1 MADDDTIVAVA
12 TAPGRGGIAIVRI
25 SGPAVT
31 SITKK
36 LLGKIPLPRVAD
48 LVSFRDINGQAI
60 DQGLALF
67 FPAPHSFTGED
78 VLELHGHGG
87 PVIVDLLVTTI
98 LAMGNGH
105 IRNARAGEF
114 SERAYL
120 NNKMDLTQAE
130 AVADLIDAGSEA
142 AARSAF
148 RSLQGLFSEKIHK
161 LVDALVK
168 LRMHVEAAID
178 FPEEEVDFLADETI
192 RDQANKICTDLK
204 TVLSQARQGQLL
216 HDGMTLALVGPPN
229 VGKSSLLNNLT
240 GSDTAIISEIPGTT
254 RDVIRENINIDGLPI
269 RIMDTA
275 GLRPTIDVIEQQG
288 IARAKDAMLQ
298 ADRILVIMD
307 DRSTGDKRKKE
318 LKAALLHLPESNNN
332 NEHCQYA
339 LIWNK
344 IDLTGKNPAREHKL
358 GHEEIY
364 LSAKTGQGIDLLK
377 DYLKQAMHFQEAGEG
392 TFMARRRHLLALEQA
407 LNHVTE
413 GIAQLT
419 SNKAGELLAEELRL
433 AQIALSQ
440 ITGEF
445 TSDDLLGE
453 IFSSFCIGK

>member
-1 MADDDTIVAVA
+1 MTDDDTIVAVA

-25 SGPAVT
+25 SGSAVT
-31 SITKK
+31 NISKK
-36 LLGKIPLPRVAD
+36 LLGKVPSPRLAE
-48 LVSFRDINGQAI
+48 LFSFRDFNGAPI

-67 FPAPHSFTGED
+67 FPGPHSFTGED

-87 PVIVDLLVTTI
+87 PVIVDLLVATI
-98 LAMGNGH
+98 IKLGA
-105 IRNARAGEF
+105 RSARAGEF

-148 RSLQGLFSEKIHK
+148 RSLQGMFSEKIHK
-161 LVDALVK
+161 LVEALVK

-178 FPEEEVDFLADETI
+178 FPEEEVDFLADKTI
-192 RDQANKICTDLK
+192 TKQAEAIVADLGE
-204 TVLSQARQGQLL
+204 VLAQAQQGQLL

-229 VGKSSLLNNLT
+229 VGKSSLLNYLT
-240 GSDTAIISEIPGTT
+240 GSDTAITSEIPGTT
-254 RDVIRENINIDGLPI
+254 RDVIRENINIDGLPVH
-269 RIMDTA
+269 IMDTA
-275 GLRPTIDVIEQQG
+275 GLRPTVDVIEQQG

-298 ADRILVIMD
+298 ADRILVILD
-307 DRSTGDKRKKE
+307 DSLTGEARKSA
-318 LKAALLHLPESNNN
+318 LKQALLHLPDTGKHN
-332 NEHCQYA
+332 HYA

-344 IDLTGKNPAREHKL
+344 IDLTGNKPIIEKKQ
-358 GHEEIY
+358 GHEEIF
-364 LSAKTGQGIDLLK
+364 LSAKTGQGIDVLK

-392 TFMARRRHLLALEQA
+392 TFMARRRHLQALERA
-407 LNHVTE
+407 LNHVTQ
-413 GIAQLT
+413 GIEQLT

>member
-1 MADDDTIVAVA
+1 MADDETIVAVA

-25 SGPAVT
+25 SGSAVT
-31 SITKK
+31 NISKK
-36 LLGKIPLPRVAD
+36 LLGKVPSPRLAE
-48 LVSFRDINGQAI
+48 LFSFRDINGQPI

-67 FPAPHSFTGED
+67 FPDPHSFTGED

-87 PVIVDLLVTTI
+87 PVIIDLLVATI
-98 LAMGNGH
+98 IKLGA
-105 IRNARAGEF
+105 RSARAGEF

-148 RSLQGLFSEKIHK
+148 RSLQGVFSEKIHK
-161 LVDALVK
+161 LVEALVK

-178 FPEEEVDFLADETI
+178 FPEEEVDFLADITI
-192 RDQANKICTDLK
+192 TKQAAAIVTDLGE
-204 TVLSQARQGQLL
+204 VLAQAQQGQLL

-229 VGKSSLLNNLT
+229 VGKSSLLNYLT
-240 GSDTAIISEIPGTT
+240 GSDTAITSEIPGTT
-254 RDVIRENINIDGLPI
+254 RDVIRENINIDGLPVH
-269 RIMDTA
+269 IMDTA
-275 GLRPTIDVIEQQG
+275 GLRTTADTIEQEG
-288 IARAKDAMLQ
+288 MLRAKDAMLQ
-298 ADRILVIMD
+298 ADRILLIMD
-307 DRSTGDKRKKE
+307 DRSEGEQRKKE
-318 LKAALLHLPESNNN
+318 LKKALLHLPETNNN
-332 NEHCQYA
+332 HCQYA

-344 IDLTGKNPAREHKL
+344 IDLTGKDPAREHKL

-364 LSAKTGQGIDLLK
+364 LSAKTGQGIDVLK

-407 LNHVTE
+407 LNHVTQ
-413 GIAQLT
+413 GIEQLT

>member
-1 MADDDTIVAVA
+1 MADDETIVAVA

-31 SITKK
+31 SISKK
-36 LLGKIPLPRVAD
+36 LLGKVPKPRLAD
-48 LVSFRDINGQAI
+48 LLSFRDISGQPI
-60 DQGLALF
+60 DQGLALY

-87 PVIVDLLVTTI
+87 PVIVDLLVSTI
-98 LAMGNGH
+98 IKHGA
-105 IRNARAGEF
+105 RNARPGEF

-142 AARSAF
+142 AARSAY
-148 RSLQGLFSEKIHK
+148 RSLQGAFSEKIHR
-161 LVDALVK
+161 LVEALVK
-168 LRMHVEAAID
+168 LRMFVEAAID
-178 FPEEEVDFLADETI
+178 FPEEEVDFLADDNI
-192 RDQANKICTDLK
+192 NQQAEAITTDLDNLLK
-204 TVLSQARQGQLL
+204 QARQGQLL

-240 GSDTAIISEIPGTT
+240 GNDSAIISETPGTT
-254 RDVIRENINIDGLPI
+254 RDVIRENINIDGLPVHL
-269 RIMDTA
+269 MDTA
-275 GLRPTIDVIEQQG
+275 GLRTTADTIEREG
-288 IARAKDAMLQ
+288 IVRAKDAMLQ
-298 ADRILVIMD
+298 ADRVLVIMD
-307 DRSTGDKRKKE
+307 DRSEGDQRKKE
-318 LKAALLHLPESNNN
+318 TKQALLHLPENSK
-332 NEHCQYA
+332 YA
-339 LIWNK
+339 LLWNK
-344 IDLTGKNPAREHKL
+344 IDLTGKEPSIEHKQ
-358 GHEEIY
+358 GHEEIC

-377 DYLKQAMHFQEAGEG
+377 KYLKQAMHFQEVGEG
-392 TFMARRRHLLALEQA
+392 TFMARRRHITALEQA
-407 LNHVTE
+407 RNHVSD
-413 GIAQLT
+413 GIKQLS
-419 SNKAGELLAEELRL
+419 SNKAGELMAEDLRL